1 VIVVQVQCFYRSLTI
16 ARSDNDMTRCQ
27 QYLILVLSLLG
38 AFPAF
43 AGVRDA
49 ELGINGKA
57 ALSLVRFD
65 GQPGKASIT
74 SGAEGVTVL
83 ITGVSARKQTIT
95 PPDTHIIN
103 AIDINPV
110 KDGVRLVYHFNTA
123 PIGGKVE
130 VFERAIL
137 VKAMFERPLQMQMAG
152 LNFGRAARSMSYAS
166 TTSPKPHAQSASAT
180 HTPDAPTSPANK
192 TPDTNTA
199 SLNKAVAA
207 PAPGA
212 KVDTKKTAA
221 NPEHASTEDHHT
233 NDAAP
238 HDTAPKTPKPAEK
251 RGTGMVREA
260 SVKIAPPTLDEKT
273 CTQAQKA
280 IENDPWALDKLSLYG
295 ACIAKEGRKS
305 EAKEVFERLLTF
317 DPDMITAYMGL
328 GAIAQQDGDIKTAR
342 RHYEQAL
349 SLGGTDAQANRIRA
363 ALRSLD
369 KKS

>member
-1 VIVVQVQCFYRSLTI
+1 
-16 ARSDNDMTRCQ
+16 MTRCRQ
-27 QYLILVLSLLG
+27 FLILVLSLLG

-49 ELGINGKA
+49 ELGIKGKA
-57 ALSLVRFD
+57 ALSLIRFD

-74 SGAEGVTVL
+74 SGADGVTVY
-83 ITGVSARKQTIT
+83 ITGVTARKQTIT
-95 PPDTHIIN
+95 PPDAHIIN

-123 PIGGKVE
+123 PIGGKVK
-130 VFERAIL
+130 VFERAVL
-137 VKAMFERPLQMQMAG
+137 LQAMFDHPLREQMAG
-152 LNFGRAARSMSYAS
+152 LHYGRAAHSKAFAS
-166 TTSPKPHAQSASAT
+166 TKNPIPETQSASASS
-180 HTPDAPTSPANK
+180 TPTTASAPAITAAPASKEADPNAASENTAVAANAPIS
-192 TPDTNTA
+192 TPDT
-199 SLNKAVAA
+199 
-207 PAPGA
+207 G
-212 KVDTKKTAA
+212 KTAA

-233 NDAAP
+233 DEAAP

-260 SVKIAPPTLDEKT
+260 SATIASPTLDKKT
-273 CTQAQKA
+273 CEQAQRA
-280 IENDPWALDKLSLYG
+280 IETDPWALDKLSLYG
-295 ACIAKEGRKS
+295 ACIAKEGRKG

-349 SLGGTDAQANRIRA
+349 TLGGTDAQASRIRA
-363 ALRSLD
+363 ALKSLD
-369 KKS
+369 EKS